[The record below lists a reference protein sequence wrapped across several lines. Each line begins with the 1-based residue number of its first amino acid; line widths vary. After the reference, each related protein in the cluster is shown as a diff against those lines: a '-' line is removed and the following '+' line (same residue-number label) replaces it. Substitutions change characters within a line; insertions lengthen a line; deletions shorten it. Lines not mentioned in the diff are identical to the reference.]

1 MAKRKNKTIPRRK
14 DEAYFH
20 QKQMDRF
27 GIDNIVEGTLLFVD
41 PNNPVSEVNGHEVPQ
56 EVYDN
61 HPNRQV
67 VLIRTVDKNGIWD
80 DNTRWVSTS
89 DLHHAIHTEEVAK
102 EVRLAKIRARRAE
115 KRKLK
120 AAEK

>member
-1 MAKRKNKTIPRRK
+1 MAKRKNKTVPRRK

-27 GIDNIVEGTLLFVD
+27 GEDNIVEGTLLFVD
-41 PNNPVSEVNGHEVPQ
+41 SDNPVSEVNGYEVPS
-56 EVYDN
+56 EVYQS
-61 HPNRQV
+61 HANRQV
-67 VLIRTVDKNGIWD
+67 VLIRTVDKDNHRDG
-80 DNTRWVSTS
+80 NTRWISTS